1 MTYKHIV
8 HPYLTCELV
17 TLRDGPTAKPKNFP
31 DEVDPVQLVWDHMD
45 DSRSNID
52 KPTLS

>member
-1 MTYKHIV
+1 MWIGN
-8 HPYLTCELV
+8 
-17 TLRDGPTAKPKNFP
+17 LRDGPTAKPKNFP
-31 DEVDPVQLVWDHMD
+31 DEDPVQLVWDHME